1 MANKNP
7 KSASPISRTRSHQSL
22 TVNKLESLLVEPPVI
37 TKGFSEIELVNT
49 STMDFLRCPNYHHAA
64 LKRFLLFTENVV
76 LEFSRNQL
84 LPGAQHK
91 GAKCQFKTAG
101 LYALSILSLRTISG
115 ICFLKKSTL
124 KVANSKISPVHNS
137 IRVRLII
144 SLSQHWLPISYS

>member
-49 STMDFLRCPNYHHAA
+49 STMDFLRI
-64 LKRFLLFTENVV
+64 LKKSTLARSTTQRSKVSIQD
-76 LEFSRNQL
+76 SRL
-84 LPGAQHK
+84 
-91 GAKCQFKTAG
+91 
-101 LYALSILSLRTISG
+101 
-115 ICFLKKSTL
+115 KSTL